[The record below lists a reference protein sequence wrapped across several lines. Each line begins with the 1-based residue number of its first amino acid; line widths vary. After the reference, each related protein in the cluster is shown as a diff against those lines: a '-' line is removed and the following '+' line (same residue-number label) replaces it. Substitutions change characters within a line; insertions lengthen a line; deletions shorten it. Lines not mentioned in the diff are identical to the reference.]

1 MQLQLQVLK
10 QQIEAAK
17 EASVRA
23 REEALLQQREQLEK
37 EKNEVRRAFAQCLAP
52 GIRYESCYM
61 TVIVELRDCTCTYIL
76 KAIMT
81 VLREVM
87 GWDETA

>member
-1 MQLQLQVLK
+1 MQLQLQQLK

-37 EKNEVRRAFAQCLAP
+37 EKNEVSVPEHGSCSAEILLLYEYSTCARHCRR
-52 GIRYESCYM
+52 
-61 TVIVELRDCTCTYIL
+61 
-76 KAIMT
+76 
-81 VLREVM
+81 
-87 GWDETA
+87 